1 MRFLAMMTVL
11 ALGTTALQAQD
22 KPANN
27 MDLVREKIKADK
39 KLVVAEAM
47 ALTETESKA
56 FWPVYDA
63 YQADIAKINQR
74 TGKLIQDYA
83 AGYKAMTNDV
93 AGKLLDEAIA
103 IERDRAALF
112 ASYRPKFSA
121 VIPATKVARYY
132 QIENKIRAALNY
144 ELADKIPLVP

>member
-1 MRFLAMMTVL
+1 MRFLAMMTVF
-11 ALGTTALQAQD
+11 ALGATALQAQD

-27 MDLVREKIKADK
+27 MDLVREKVKADK

-63 YQADIAKINQR
+63 YQADISKLNQR
-74 TGKLIQDYA
+74 TVKLIQDYA
-83 AGYKAMTNDV
+83 ASYKAMTDPV

-103 IERDRAALF
+103 IEKDRAALF
-112 ASYRPKFSA
+112 GAYRPKFSA
-121 VIPATKVARYY
+121 VLPATKVARYY
-132 QIENKIRAALNY
+132 QIENKIRAAINY
-144 ELADKIPLVP
+144 DLAANIPIM

>member
-11 ALGTTALQAQD
+11 TLGATALQAQD

-63 YQADIAKINQR
+63 YQGDISKINQR
-74 TGKLIQDYA
+74 TVKLIQDYA
-83 AGYKAMTNDV
+83 ASYKTMTDPV

-103 IERDRAALF
+103 IEKDRAALF
-112 ASYRPKFSA
+112 ATYRPKFSA
-121 VIPATKVARYY
+121 VLPATKVARYY
-132 QIENKIRAALNY
+132 QIENKIRAAINY
-144 ELADKIPLVP
+144 DLAASIPIM

>member
-1 MRFLAMMTVL
+1 MRFLTMMTVL
-11 ALGTTALQAQD
+11 ALGATALQAQD

-47 ALTETESKA
+47 ALTEPESKA

-63 YQADIAKINQR
+63 YQADIAKLNQR
-74 TGKLIQDYA
+74 TVKLIQDYA
-83 AGYKAMTNDV
+83 GSYKAMTDDA

-112 ASYRPKFSA
+112 GSYRPKFSA
-121 VIPATKVARYY
+121 VLPATKVARYY
-132 QIENKIRAALNY
+132 QIENKIRAAINY
-144 ELADKIPLVP
+144 DLAANIPIM

>member
-1 MRFLAMMTVL
+1 MRFLAMITVL
-11 ALGTTALQAQD
+11 ALGATALQAQD

-39 KLVVAEAM
+39 KLVVADAM

-63 YQADIAKINQR
+63 YQADISKINQR
-74 TGKLIQDYA
+74 TAKLIQDYA
-83 AGYKAMTNDV
+83 ASYKAMTDPV

-112 ASYRPKFSA
+112 ATYRPKFTA

-132 QIENKIRAALNY
+132 QVENKIRAAINY
-144 ELADKIPLVP
+144 ELAANIPLM

>member
-11 ALGTTALQAQD
+11 TLGATALQAQD

-63 YQADIAKINQR
+63 YQGDISKINQR
-74 TGKLIQDYA
+74 TVKLIQDYA
-83 AGYKAMTNDV
+83 ASYKTMTDPV

-103 IERDRAALF
+103 IEKDRAALF
-112 ASYRPKFSA
+112 ATYRPKFSA
-121 VIPATKVARYY
+121 VLPATKVARYY
-132 QIENKIRAALNY
+132 QIENKIRAAINY
-144 ELADKIPLVP
+144 DLAGSIPIM

>member
-1 MRFLAMMTVL
+1 MRFLAIMTVL
-11 ALGTTALQAQD
+11 ALGATALHAQD

-56 FWPVYDA
+56 FWPVYEA
-63 YQADIAKINQR
+63 YQADNSKINQR
-74 TGKLIQDYA
+74 TVKLIQDYA
-83 AGYKAMTNDV
+83 ASYKAMTDAV

-103 IERDRAALF
+103 IERDRSALF

-132 QIENKIRAALNY
+132 QIENKIRAALSY

>member
-1 MRFLAMMTVL
+1 MRFLSVLTVL
-11 ALGTTALQAQD
+11 ALGVTAVQAQD

-63 YQADIAKINQR
+63 YQADIGKINQR
-74 TGKLIQDYA
+74 TVKLIQDYA
-83 AGYKAMTNDV
+83 ASYKAMTDDA

-112 ASYRPKFSA
+112 GSYRPRFAA
-121 VIPATKVARYY
+121 VLPATKVARYY
-132 QIENKIRAALNY
+132 QIENKIRAAINY
-144 ELADKIPLVP
+144 DLAANIPIM

>member
-1 MRFLAMMTVL
+1 MRFFAMMTVL
-11 ALGTTALQAQD
+11 ALGATALQAQD

-47 ALTETESKA
+47 ALTEAESKA

-63 YQADIAKINQR
+63 YQGDISKINQR
-74 TGKLIQDYA
+74 TVKLIQDYA
-83 AGYKAMTNDV
+83 ASYKAMTDPV

-103 IERDRAALF
+103 IEKDRAALF
-112 ASYRPKFSA
+112 ATYRPKFSA
-121 VIPATKVARYY
+121 VLPATKVARYY
-132 QIENKIRAALNY
+132 QIENKIRAAINY
-144 ELADKIPLVP
+144 DLAANIPIM

>member
-1 MRFLAMMTVL
+1 MRWHALLAMLTL
-11 ALGTTALQAQD
+11 ATAAQAQD

-27 MDLVREKIKADK
+27 MDLVREKIRADK

-63 YQADIAKINQR
+63 YQADLGKINQR
-74 TGKLIQDYA
+74 TIKLVQDYA
-83 AGYKAMTNDV
+83 ASYKTMTDAA
-93 AGKLLDEAIA
+93 AGPLLDEAIA

-112 ASYRPKFSA
+112 QTYRPKFSA
-121 VIPATKVARYY
+121 VLPTTKVARYY
-132 QIENKIRAALNY
+132 QIENKIRAAINY
-144 ELADKIPLVP
+144 DLAANIPIM

>member
-1 MRFLAMMTVL
+1 MRLIAMLTAL
-11 ALGTTALQAQD
+11 ALGATALPAQD

-63 YQADIAKINQR
+63 YQADIGKLNQR
-74 TGKLIQDYA
+74 TVKLIQDYA
-83 AGYKAMTNDV
+83 GSYKAMTDDV
-93 AGKLLDEAIA
+93 AGTLLDEAIA
-103 IERDRAALF
+103 IERDRAALL
-112 ASYRPKFSA
+112 ASYRPKFGA
-121 VIPATKVARYY
+121 VLPATKVARYY
-132 QIENKIRAALNY
+132 QIENKIRAAINY
-144 ELADKIPLVP
+144 DLAANSPIM

>member
-1 MRFLAMMTVL
+1 MRFFAMMTVL
-11 ALGTTALQAQD
+11 ALGATALQAQD

-47 ALTETESKA
+47 ALTEAESKA

-63 YQADIAKINQR
+63 YQGDISKINQR
-74 TGKLIQDYA
+74 TVKLIQDYA
-83 AGYKAMTNDV
+83 ASYKTMTDPV

-103 IERDRAALF
+103 IEKDRAALF
-112 ASYRPKFSA
+112 ATYRPKFSA
-121 VIPATKVARYY
+121 VLPATKVARYY
-132 QIENKIRAALNY
+132 QVENKIRAAINY
-144 ELADKIPLVP
+144 DLAASIPIM

>member
-1 MRFLAMMTVL
+1 MRFLTMMTAL
-11 ALGTTALQAQD
+11 ALGATSLQAQD
-22 KPANN
+22 TPANN

-47 ALTETESKA
+47 ALTEGESKA

-63 YQADIAKINQR
+63 YQADIGKLNQR
-74 TGKLIQDYA
+74 TVKLVQDYA
-83 AGYKAMTNDV
+83 ASYKAMTDDV

-121 VIPATKVARYY
+121 VLPATKVARYY
-132 QIENKIRAALNY
+132 QIENKIRAAINY
-144 ELADKIPLVP
+144 DLAANIPIM

>member
-1 MRFLAMMTVL
+1 MRFLAMMMVF
-11 ALGTTALQAQD
+11 ALGATALPAQD
-22 KPANN
+22 QPANN
-27 MDLVREKIKADK
+27 MDLVREKVKADK

-63 YQADIAKINQR
+63 YQGDIGKINQR
-74 TGKLIQDYA
+74 TVKLIQDYA
-83 AGYKAMTNDV
+83 ASYKTMTDPV

-112 ASYRPKFSA
+112 ATYRPKFSA
-121 VIPATKVARYY
+121 VLPATKVARYY
-132 QIENKIRAALNY
+132 QIENKIRAAINY
-144 ELADKIPLVP
+144 DLAANIPIM

>member
-1 MRFLAMMTVL
+1 MRFFAMMTVL
-11 ALGTTALQAQD
+11 ALGATALQAQD

-47 ALTETESKA
+47 ALTEAESKA

-63 YQADIAKINQR
+63 YQGDISKINQR
-74 TGKLIQDYA
+74 TVKLIQDYA
-83 AGYKAMTNDV
+83 ASYKAMTDPV

-103 IERDRAALF
+103 IEKDRAALF
-112 ASYRPKFSA
+112 ATYRPKFSA
-121 VIPATKVARYY
+121 VLPATKVARYY
-132 QIENKIRAALNY
+132 QIENKIRAAINY
-144 ELADKIPLVP
+144 DLAGSIPIM

>member
-1 MRFLAMMTVL
+1 MRFLAMMTLL
-11 ALGTTALQAQD
+11 ALGATSLQAQD

-27 MDLVREKIKADK
+27 MDLVREKVKADK

-63 YQADIAKINQR
+63 YQADISKINQR
-74 TGKLIQDYA
+74 TVKLIQDYA
-83 AGYKAMTNDV
+83 ASYKAMTDPV

-103 IERDRAALF
+103 IEKDRAALF
-112 ASYRPKFSA
+112 ATYRPKFSA
-121 VIPATKVARYY
+121 VLPATKVARYY
-132 QIENKIRAALNY
+132 QIENKIRAAINY
-144 ELADKIPLVP
+144 DLAANIPIM

>member
-1 MRFLAMMTVL
+1 MRFFAMMTVL
-11 ALGTTALQAQD
+11 ALGATALQAQD

-47 ALTETESKA
+47 ALTEAESKA

-63 YQADIAKINQR
+63 YQGDISKINQR
-74 TGKLIQDYA
+74 TVKLIQDYA
-83 AGYKAMTNDV
+83 ASYKAMTDPV

-103 IERDRAALF
+103 IEKDRAALF
-112 ASYRPKFSA
+112 ATYRPKFSA
-121 VIPATKVARYY
+121 VLPATKVARYY
-132 QIENKIRAALNY
+132 QIENKIRAAINY
-144 ELADKIPLVP
+144 DLAASIPIM

>member
-1 MRFLAMMTVL
+1 MRFFAMMTVL
-11 ALGTTALQAQD
+11 ALGATALQAQD

-47 ALTETESKA
+47 ALTEAESKA

-63 YQADIAKINQR
+63 YQGDISQINQR
-74 TGKLIQDYA
+74 TVKLIQDYA
-83 AGYKAMTNDV
+83 ASYKAMTDPV

-103 IERDRAALF
+103 IEKDRAALF
-112 ASYRPKFSA
+112 ATYRPKFSA
-121 VIPATKVARYY
+121 VLPATKVARYY
-132 QIENKIRAALNY
+132 QIENKLRAAVNY
-144 ELADKIPLVP
+144 ELADAIPLVQ

>member
-1 MRFLAMMTVL
+1 MRFLAMMTAL
-11 ALGTTALQAQD
+11 ALGATSLQAQD
-22 KPANN
+22 TPANN

-63 YQADIAKINQR
+63 YQADIAKVNQR
-74 TGKLIQDYA
+74 TVKLVQDYA
-83 AGYKAMTNDV
+83 ANYKAMTNDV

-121 VIPATKVARYY
+121 VLPATKVARYY
-132 QIENKIRAALNY
+132 QIENKIRAAINY
-144 ELADKIPLVP
+144 DLAANIPIM

>member
-1 MRFLAMMTVL
+1 MRFFAMMTVL
-11 ALGTTALQAQD
+11 ALGATALQAQD

-47 ALTETESKA
+47 ALTEAESKA

-63 YQADIAKINQR
+63 YQGDISKINQR
-74 TGKLIQDYA
+74 TVKLIQDYA
-83 AGYKAMTNDV
+83 ASYKAMTDPV

-103 IERDRAALF
+103 IEKDRAALF
-112 ASYRPKFSA
+112 ATYRPKFSA
-121 VIPATKVARYY
+121 VLPATKVARYY
-132 QIENKIRAALNY
+132 QIENKIRAAINY
-144 ELADKIPLVP
+144 DLAESIPIM

>member
-1 MRFLAMMTVL
+1 MRFLAMMTVF
-11 ALGTTALQAQD
+11 ALGATALQAQD
-22 KPANN
+22 QPANN

-63 YQADIAKINQR
+63 YQGEISKINQR
-74 TGKLIQDYA
+74 TVKLIQDYA
-83 AGYKAMTNDV
+83 ASYKAMTDPV

-103 IERDRAALF
+103 IEKDRAALF
-112 ASYRPKFSA
+112 ATYRPKFSA
-121 VIPATKVARYY
+121 VLPATKVARYY
-132 QIENKIRAALNY
+132 QIENKIRAAINY
-144 ELADKIPLVP
+144 DLAGNIPIM

>member
-1 MRFLAMMTVL
+1 MRFLAMMTVF
-11 ALGTTALQAQD
+11 ALGATALQAQD

-47 ALTETESKA
+47 ALTEAESKA

-63 YQADIAKINQR
+63 YQADISKLNQR
-74 TGKLIQDYA
+74 TVKLIQDYA
-83 AGYKAMTNDV
+83 ASYKSMTDPV

-103 IERDRAALF
+103 IEKDRAFLF
-112 ASYRPKFSA
+112 ATYRPKFSA

-132 QIENKIRAALNY
+132 QIENKIRAAINY
-144 ELADKIPLVP
+144 DLAANIPIM

>member
-1 MRFLAMMTVL
+1 MITVL
-11 ALGTTALQAQD
+11 ALGATALQAQD

-39 KLVVAEAM
+39 KLVVADAM

-63 YQADIAKINQR
+63 YQADISKINQR
-74 TGKLIQDYA
+74 TAKLIQDYA
-83 AGYKAMTNDV
+83 ASYKAMTDPV

-112 ASYRPKFSA
+112 ATYRPKFTA

-132 QIENKIRAALNY
+132 QVENKIRAAINY
-144 ELADKIPLVP
+144 ELAANIPLM

>member
-1 MRFLAMMTVL
+1 MRFLAMMTVFT
-11 ALGTTALQAQD
+11 LGVSALQAQD

-56 FWPVYDA
+56 VWPVYDA
-63 YQADIAKINQR
+63 YQADNSKLNQR
-74 TGKLIQDYA
+74 MVKLIQDYA
-83 AGYKAMTNDV
+83 ASYKAMTDAT

-103 IERDRAALF
+103 IEKDRAALF
-112 ASYRPKFSA
+112 TTYRPKFSA
-121 VIPATKVARYY
+121 VLPATKVARYY
-132 QIENKIRAALNY
+132 QIENKIRAAINY
-144 ELADKIPLVP
+144 DLAESIPIM

>member
-1 MRFLAMMTVL
+1 MRFFAMMTVL
-11 ALGTTALQAQD
+11 ALGATALQAQD

-47 ALTETESKA
+47 ALTEAESKA

-63 YQADIAKINQR
+63 YQGDISQINQR
-74 TGKLIQDYA
+74 TVKLIQDYA
-83 AGYKAMTNDV
+83 ASYKAMTDPV

-103 IERDRAALF
+103 IEKDRAALF
-112 ASYRPKFSA
+112 ATYRPKFSA
-121 VIPATKVARYY
+121 VLPATKVARYY
-132 QIENKIRAALNY
+132 QIENKIRAAINY
-144 ELADKIPLVP
+144 DLAASIPIM

>member
-1 MRFLAMMTVL
+1 MRFLAMMTVF
-11 ALGTTALQAQD
+11 ALGATALQAQD

-27 MDLVREKIKADK
+27 MDLVREKVKADK

-63 YQADIAKINQR
+63 YQADIGKLNQR
-74 TGKLIQDYA
+74 TVKLIQDYA
-83 AGYKAMTNDV
+83 GSYKAMTDAV

-103 IERDRAALF
+103 IEKDRAALF
-112 ASYRPKFSA
+112 ATYRPKFSA

-132 QIENKIRAALNY
+132 QIENKIRAVVNY
-144 ELADKIPLVP
+144 ELASEIPLAE

>member
-1 MRFLAMMTVL
+1 MRFFAMMTVL
-11 ALGTTALQAQD
+11 ALGATALQAQD

-47 ALTETESKA
+47 ALTEAESKA

-63 YQADIAKINQR
+63 YQGDISKINQR
-74 TGKLIQDYA
+74 TVKLIQDYA
-83 AGYKAMTNDV
+83 ASYKAMTDPV

-103 IERDRAALF
+103 IEKDRAALF
-112 ASYRPKFSA
+112 ATYRPKFSA
-121 VIPATKVARYY
+121 VLPATKVARYY
-132 QIENKIRAALNY
+132 QIENKIDAIVNLEMAAG
-144 ELADKIPLVP
+144 IPLVK